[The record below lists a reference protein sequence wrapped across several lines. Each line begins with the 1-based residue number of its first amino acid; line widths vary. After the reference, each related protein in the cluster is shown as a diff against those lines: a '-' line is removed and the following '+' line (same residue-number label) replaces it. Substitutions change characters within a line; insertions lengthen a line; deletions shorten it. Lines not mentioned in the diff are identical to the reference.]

1 MTAARRLRGRWLVA
15 ATLVA
20 AALVPVFG
28 GAYLTTFLFTLLSA
42 YIVAQSWDWLHGEAG
57 YVNLGHYIY
66 FGVGAYAFALANVN
80 GAPVILSFLLA
91 GLFTGAM
98 GALLS
103 FPLFRLRG
111 DYFAFA
117 TLALLPLF
125 ELLASNLVAITRG
138 SDGILLP
145 PATAMVYGVD
155 VKMFAYYVALAG
167 SVAVFCLSMWMS
179 RAPFGYA
186 LKAIRNDEQA
196 AEVVGIRI
204 FPIKLQA
211 MAYGAA
217 AAAVAG
223 GTYVWSFR
231 YVEPRSVFG
240 LDVALIPVAMVLLG
254 GSGLLWGPLVGAILL
269 SVGIQLLILN
279 LTMLQF
285 TIIGLAI
292 LLIGRFM
299 PGGLLRARWVQR
311 VPLLAPL
318 GHEHHERIASAAA
331 AAPTATDGL
340 PLARAKPD
348 RSRLLLVTRDL
359 TMAFGGN
366 VAVNRVSLEVREGEI
381 LGLIGANGSGKTTL
395 FNCLSKVFE
404 PVEGDIVLGGQSLRG
419 LRRDTV
425 SRLGIGRTY
434 QIPRPFGDLTVQ
446 ENVAMPLMFRAD
458 GPLDRRSA
466 MAEAGRFAAFAGLG
480 DKLAERVDRLTLQ
493 QRKAVE
499 FARALACRPRLLL
512 VDEVASG
519 LTPAEVRRFV
529 DHIREVRDIYGVTV
543 IWVEHIISA
552 LTQVIDR
559 LVVLEQGSII
569 ADGAP
574 HSVLREEHVLR
585 SYVGTGTKAP
595 A

>member
-1 MTAARRLRGRWLVA
+1 MTSARRLRGRWLVA

-66 FGVGAYAFALANVN
+66 FGVGAYVFALANVN
-80 GAPVILSFLLA
+80 GAPVVLSFLLA

-145 PATAMVYGVD
+145 PATAMVYGID

-204 FPIKLQA
+204 FPVKLQA

-240 LDVALIPVAMVLLG
+240 LDVALIPVAMALLG

-340 PLARAKPD
+340 PLPRAKPD

-404 PVEGDIVLGGQSLRG
+404 PIEGDIVLAGQSLRG

-458 GPLDRRSA
+458 SPLDRRSA

>member
-1 MTAARRLRGRWLVA
+1 MRGWARPAGYMVVTALL
-15 ATLVA
+15 LL
-20 AALVPVFG
+20 AALVPIFG
-28 GAYLTTFLFTLLSA
+28 GAYLTTFLFTLLYA
-42 YIVAQSWDWLHGEAG
+42 YIIAQSWDWLHGEAG

-66 FGVGAYAFALANVN
+66 FGIGAYAFAIANVN
-80 GAPVILSFLLA
+80 GVPVVLSFVFAALA
-91 GLFTGAM
+91 TGLI

-125 ELLASNLVAITRG
+125 ELLASNLVGITRG

-145 PATAMVYGVD
+145 PTTAMIQGID
-155 VKMFAYYVALAG
+155 VKMYAYYMALAA
-167 SVAVFCLSMWMS
+167 SVAVFILSIWIS
-179 RAPFGYA
+179 RTPFGFA

-211 MAYGAA
+211 MTYGAM

-223 GTYVWSFR
+223 AAYVWSFR
-231 YVEPRSVFG
+231 YVEPRTVFG
-240 LDVALIPVAMVLLG
+240 LDVALIPVAMALLG
-254 GSGLLWGPLVGAILL
+254 GSGLLWGPLVGAVLL
-269 SVGIQLLILN
+269 SVGIQVLILN

-285 TIIGLAI
+285 TIIGMAI

-299 PGGLLRARWVQR
+299 PGGLLRAAWLQR

-318 GHEHHERIASAAA
+318 GQEHHERSARPALA
-331 AAPTATDGL
+331 KTVGTDGL
-340 PLARAKPD
+340 PLGKIVPD
-348 RSRLLLVTRDL
+348 RARPLLEMRDL

-366 VAVNRVSLEVREGEI
+366 VAVNRVNLTVREGEI
-381 LGLIGANGSGKTTL
+381 VGLIGANGSGKTTL

-404 PVEGDIVLGGQSLRG
+404 PVGGDIVFAGRSLRG

-434 QIPRPFGDLTVQ
+434 QIPRPFGDLTVR
-446 ENVAMPLMFRAD
+446 ENVAMPMMFRGDQRLSRPQA
-458 GPLDRRSA
+458 LD
-466 MAEAGRFAAFAGLG
+466 EASRFAAFAGLG
-480 DKLAERVDRLTLQ
+480 DKLDERADRLTLQ

-519 LTPAEVRRFV
+519 LTPGEVRRFV
-529 DHIREVRDIYGVTV
+529 ASIREMRDTYGVTV

-552 LTQVIDR
+552 LTQVVDR
-559 LVVLEQGSII
+559 IVVLEQGSVI

-574 HSVLREEHVLR
+574 DGVLKDAHVLR
-585 SYVGTGTKAP
+585 TYFGGDIKETA
-595 A
+595 

>member
-1 MTAARRLRGRWLVA
+1 VSDRLPARLFTAAILI
-15 ATLVA
+15 A

-28 GAYLTTFLFTLLSA
+28 GAYLTTFLFTLLFA

-66 FGVGAYAFALANVN
+66 FGVGAYAFAIANVN
-80 GAPVILSFLLA
+80 GVPVILSFLFAALVT
-91 GLFTGAM
+91 GLM

-103 FPLFRLRG
+103 FPLFRLHG

-125 ELLASNLVAITRG
+125 ELLASNLVPITRG
-138 SDGILLP
+138 ADGILLP
-145 PATAMVYGVD
+145 PSTATINGID
-155 VKMFAYYVALAG
+155 VKMYAYYVALAA
-167 SVAVFCLSMWMS
+167 SVAVFVISIWMS
-179 RAPFGYA
+179 RTAFGYA

-211 MAYGAA
+211 MAYGAVA
-217 AAAVAG
+217 AAIAG
-223 GTYVWSFR
+223 AAYIWSFR
-231 YVEPRSVFG
+231 YIDPRTVFG
-240 LDVALIPVAMVLLG
+240 LDVALIPVAMALLG
-254 GSGLLWGPLVGAILL
+254 GTGLLWGPLIGAVLL

-299 PGGLLRARWVQR
+299 PGGLLRAGWVQR

-318 GHEHHERIASAAA
+318 GQEHHERIASPAVAAA
-331 AAPTATDGL
+331 KAQEGL
-340 PLARAKPD
+340 PLAKSPLD
-348 RSRLLLVTRDL
+348 RTRVLLETRDL

-366 VAVNRVSLEVREGEI
+366 VAVNRASLQIKEAEI
-381 LGLIGANGSGKTTL
+381 VGLIGPNGSGKTTL

-404 PVEGDIVLGGQSLRG
+404 PAGGDILFAGQSLRG

-446 ENVAMPLMFRAD
+446 ENVAMPMMFRGEGRLAR
-458 GPLDRRSA
+458 PQAL
-466 MAEAGRFAAFAGLG
+466 AEAARFAAYAGLG
-480 DKLAERVDRLTLQ
+480 DKLNERADRLTLQ

-519 LTPAEVRRFV
+519 LTQAEVRRFIES
-529 DHIREVRDIYGVTV
+529 IREVRDTYGVTV
-543 IWVEHIISA
+543 VWVEHIISA
-552 LTQVIDR
+552 LTQVVDR
-559 LVVLEQGSII
+559 LIVLEQGSII
-569 ADGAP
+569 ADGLPQA
-574 HSVLREEHVLR
+574 VLKDEHVLR
-585 SYVGTGTKAP
+585 TYFGGALKEQA
-595 A
+595 